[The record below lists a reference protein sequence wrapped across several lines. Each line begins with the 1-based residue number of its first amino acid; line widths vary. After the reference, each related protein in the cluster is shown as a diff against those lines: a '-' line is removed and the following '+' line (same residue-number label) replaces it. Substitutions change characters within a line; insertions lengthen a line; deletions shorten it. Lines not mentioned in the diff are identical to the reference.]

1 MLNIFANNEKYIIY
15 FSEDHKRRMS
25 SSVGNFDPLDPKYGV
40 DLNKYP
46 NDNEVT
52 WSYPAEKDGYEGLK
66 SHFIKNNI
74 CD

>member
-1 MLNIFANNEKYIIY
+1 
-15 FSEDHKRRMS
+15 MS
-25 SSVGNFDPLDPKYGV
+25 SSLGNFDPLDPKYGV